1 MEFILILFVSIGAMS
16 DKDSMA
22 ITHIPFKT
30 LTECQTAGVQSKSV
44 FDKGTKQV
52 QFVCVSRKV

>member
-1 MEFILILFVSIGAMS
+1 MEFVLILFISIGAFS

-22 ITHIPFKT
+22 VTNIVFKT
-30 LTECQTAGVQSKSV
+30 RIECEAAGSTAKTT

>member
-1 MEFILILFVSIGAMS
+1 MEFILILFVSIGALS

-22 ITHIPFKT
+22 MNNIVFKT
-30 LTECQTAGVQSKSV
+30 RIECETAGSQAKST
-44 FDKGTKQV
+44 FEKGTKQV